1 MAENGPLSP
10 DAGPDINP
18 PRLPAGWCETLCCTQ
33 CYTIVLT
40 PSIGQLNGMQQIEST
55 ILFHSPREKA
65 NGETLHPIACAH
77 CEEEEANTFQGDTK
91 RRGRRHTDTR
101 SHARTTR

>member
-18 PRLPAGWCETLCCTQ
+18 PRLPAGWCETLCCTK
-33 CYTIVLT
+33 CCTIVLT
-40 PSIGQLNGMQQIEST
+40 PSIGPLNGMQRTGST
-55 ILFHSPREKA
+55 ISFHLPREKA
-65 NGETLHPIACAH
+65 NGEILHPVACADYK
-77 CEEEEANTFQGDTK
+77 EKEANTFQGDTK
-91 RRGRRHTDTR
+91 RRGGRHTDTR